1 MKFGEP
7 GKRLLL
13 YKMRAP
19 SSTSL
24 LSKAYN
30 FLKGKT
36 SHNDENF
43 YAKTRSPF
51 PSEIYH
57 TLSEPI
63 DQKRGPSISRKNR
76 QILGEISNRPWSVAM
91 DREQKQQSLSKG
103 RFCPRAMVKNYWTT
117 SREDKKLNNEL
128 QQQPKNGRSQDQ
140 EDDDIEEEGIFKI
153 QLIKPHNGFLGIV
166 LVGGADTPLQY
177 HYVNDILPNSS
188 ASKSGRVR
196 AGDQLLE
203 ANGHSLGGKTH
214 AEALTIF
221 RSLPAVVELLV
232 ERTKD
237 ANRSVLER
245 LKHEEKEN
253 KQVNNNIAL
262 PDRRRSVI
270 EEAAKTSVIPRSPAS
285 VVDVTKTKCPYVKP
299 VKRVSR
305 VSSFVGTE
313 EDKVVANSTVST
325 QYDRQKRIQEYHGF
339 GNEKEENKIR
349 RMGEVFMPSTDG
361 DNEDLEVFTDGH
373 VITFDL
379 PQIQEDMTLPYATI
393 RHKRNLNVSRSVI
406 EGGDITATW
415 PAFTTKQRLPLPW
428 DSSATPRPATLGRSS
443 SVRVRRSIAA
453 TSASTLTLHQT
464 SLNRKSTAKHY
475 IDKKT
480 LTFEIERANTSADWG
495 FSIGG
500 GVFSPYGDLP
510 IFISEISVSGGGPEF
525 LQKGDEIV
533 AFSGDSFEGT
543 TFLEA
548 EKMLRRCK
556 RNRATVTIK
565 RKYLERC
572 QNPQS
577 NPYIEAWSSLNS
589 TKITPVKKQRRRPK
603 SVHY

>member
-1 MKFGEP
+1 
-7 GKRLLL
+7 
-13 YKMRAP
+13 MRAP

-24 LSKAYN
+24 FSKAYN

-36 SHNDENF
+36 SQNDENF

-57 TLSEPI
+57 NLSEPI

-76 QILGEISNRPWSVAM
+76 QTLGEISNRPWSVAM

-103 RFCPRAMVKNYWTT
+103 RFSPRTMVKNYWTT

-128 QQQPKNGRSQDQ
+128 QPQPKNGRSQDQ
-140 EDDDIEEEGIFKI
+140 EYDDIEEEGIFKI

-232 ERTKD
+232 ARTKD
-237 ANRSVLER
+237 ANRSVLEW
-245 LKHEEKEN
+245 LKHERKDN
-253 KQVNNNIAL
+253 QQVNNNIAL

-270 EEAAKTSVIPRSPAS
+270 EEAAKTSVIPRSPAT
-285 VVDVTKTKCPYVKP
+285 VVDVTKTKCPYVKA
-299 VKRVSR
+299 VKRNSR

-313 EDKVVANSTVST
+313 EDKVVVNSTVST
-325 QYDRQKRIQEYHGF
+325 QYERQKRNQEYHGF
-339 GNEKEENKIR
+339 GNGKEDNKIR
-349 RMGEVFMPSTDG
+349 RMGEVFMPSTDL
-361 DNEDLEVFTDGH
+361 DNEDPEVFTDGH

-393 RHKRNLNVSRSVI
+393 RRKQTLNVSLKRRSVI
-406 EGGDITATW
+406 ERGDITATW

-428 DSSATPRPATLGRSS
+428 DSFATPRPATVGRSS
-443 SVRVRRSIAA
+443 SVRFRRSIAA
-453 TSASTLTLHQT
+453 TSASTLTLHQA
-464 SLNRKSTAKHY
+464 SSNRKSTGKHY

-510 IFISEISVSGGGPEF
+510 IFISEISVSGGGPKF

-533 AFSGDSFEGT
+533 AFSGDSFEGI

-548 EKMLRRCK
+548 EKMLRICPRK
-556 RNRATVTIK
+556 RATVTIK

-577 NPYIEAWSSLNS
+577 NPYIEAWSSMNS
-589 TKITPVKKQRRRPK
+589 TKITPGTKQRRRPK